1 MSIFSETKIPIPPTE
16 TILQISLSHIPLMPT
31 LAVCTQSRIYF
42 YNESGE
48 KYEYELF
55 KGMAPTYIEYHPN
68 LPQLAIGW
76 QSGVITLFSEDQKMV
91 KEEAGVHKSPII
103 LIVFQASGNCMV
115 TTDEKGIVAVWR
127 GINCL
132 STYQRE
138 GIITNCI
145 FSELNF
151 PEKEGNN
158 QKLKASNLFFFGGKS
173 GVVCLADSSNHCSE
187 VCKVGGAIKSLLF
200 YEKENSVIIIT
211 STLLL
216 VQFRISP
223 NEKTAPDK
231 KVKLSIA
238 GDPEKLV
245 SIWIGACLLVTCST
259 ENMLRFWHLEN
270 DENYVL
276 TLFDVEQ
283 VIGGLNTFTD
293 KIVSIKYES
302 KGKVLIGGTKEGKV
316 LFWKNQGFGN
326 ASPTDS
332 DQWKAMPYISM
343 NQGINSI
350 TSGINSGLIAVRSG
364 NNVSMINETV
374 VNGKAT
380 TGLKILQT
388 ASNKI
393 QIYVQTDIIN
403 QVFFLK
409 MFLKGF

>member
-1 MSIFSETKIPIPPTE
+1 MSIFSETKIVIPQTDLV
-16 TILQISLSHIPLMPT
+16 TQIALSNVPLLPT
-31 LAVCTQSRIYF
+31 LAVSTGTRILF
-42 YNESGE
+42 FNESGE
-48 KYEYELF
+48 KLEMELF
-55 KGMAPTYIEYHPN
+55 KGLTPTYIEYHPN

-76 QSGVITLFSEDQKMV
+76 QNGGVTLFNEDQKMV
-91 KEEAGVHKSPII
+91 KEEAGVHKSAVI
-103 LIVFQASGNCMV
+103 LIVYQPSGNCMV
-115 TTDEKGIVAVWR
+115 STDEKGLVAVWR
-127 GINCL
+127 GINCI

-138 GIITNCI
+138 GVITNCI
-145 FSELNF
+145 FCELNF
-151 PEKEGNN
+151 PEKEG
-158 QKLKASNLFFFGGKS
+158 QKLKTSNLFFFGGKS

-245 SIWIGACLLVTCST
+245 SIWIGSCLLSTCST

-283 VIGGLNTFTD
+283 AIGGLNTFTD

-326 ASPTDS
+326 SSPSDS
-332 DQWKAMPYISM
+332 DQWKAMPFISM
-343 NQGINSI
+343 ASGINQI
-350 TSGINSGLIAVRSG
+350 TSGLNSGLMAVRSG
-364 NNVSMINETV
+364 NNVSLVNETV
-374 VNGKAT
+374 VNGKAAA
-380 TGLKILQT
+380 GLKILQT
-388 ASNKI
+388 SSNKV
-393 QIYVQTDIIN
+393 QIYVQNEIVN
-403 QVFFLK
+403 QVIFIK
-409 MFLKGF
+409 K

>member
-1 MSIFSETKIPIPPTE
+1 MSIFSETKIQLTTTE
-16 TILQISLSHIPLMPT
+16 NINQISLSNVSIIPSI
-31 LAVCTQSRIYF
+31 AICTISRILF

-48 KYEYELF
+48 KFDFELY
-55 KGMAPTYIEYHPN
+55 KGVPPTYIEYHPF

-76 QSGVITLFSEDQKMV
+76 QNGVVTLFNEDQKMI

-103 LIVFQASGNCMV
+103 LIVFQPSGNCMV
-115 TTDEKGIVAVWR
+115 TTDDKGFVAVWR
-127 GINCL
+127 GIICL

-138 GIITNCI
+138 GAITNCI
-145 FSELNF
+145 FCELNF
-151 PEKEGNN
+151 PEKEASS
-158 QKLKASNLFFFGGKS
+158 QKLKSTNLFFFGGKS

-245 SIWIGACLLVTCST
+245 SIWIGSCLLATCSN

-293 KIVSIKYES
+293 KIISIKYEN
-302 KGKVLIGGTKEGKV
+302 KGKVLVGGTKEGKV
-316 LFWKNQGFGN
+316 LFWKHQGFGN
-326 ASPTDS
+326 SSPSDS
-332 DQWKAMPYISM
+332 DQWKAMPFISM
-343 NQGINSI
+343 DQGINSI
-350 TSGINSGLIAVRSG
+350 TSGLNNGLIAVRSG
-364 NNVSMINETV
+364 NSVSLISETV
-374 VNGKAT
+374 VNGKSNK
-380 TGLKILQT
+380 GLKILQT
-388 ASNKI
+388 ASNTL
-393 QIYVQTDIIN
+393 QVYVKNDIVD
-403 QVFFLK
+403 QVYFDFIL
-409 MFLKGF
+409 